1 MSSRKKQ
8 CRADGHRSAPIRQP
22 ESPSTDGIVIAMV
35 NSVVVTVGGV
45 YELTGSLLVSTVAGG
60 LAITTVGLAVGF
72 RR

>member
-22 ESPSTDGIVIAMV
+22 ESPRTDGTVVALV
-35 NSVVVTVGGV
+35 NSVAATVGGV
-45 YELTGSLLVSTVAGG
+45 YEFTGSLLVSAVAGG
-60 LAITTVGLAVGF
+60 LTIVGLAVGF

>member
-1 MSSRKKQ
+1 MSSKKKP

-22 ESPSTDGIVIAMV
+22 ESTSPDGIVIVLV
-35 NSVVVTVGGV
+35 NSVAATVGGV

-60 LAITTVGLAVGF
+60 LAITIVGLAVGF